1 MTRFALIFIV
11 SLVLSYQLRAQS
23 AFADACVGTWTGTMH
38 IYSKGTLKDSVPVR
52 LTVTVAEPRKAWAWK
67 TEYLSSKMPVVK
79 DYTLR
84 LKDAAKHEYVT
95 DEGDGVVLAD
105 YLFGNK
111 LYSVFETQGIVLT
124 STYELLGDRLIFE
137 VTSGKKQPEPSQG
150 VTNYSVDNLQ
160 RVVFKKNS

>member
-1 MTRFALIFIV
+1 
-11 SLVLSYQLRAQS
+11 
-23 AFADACVGTWTGTMH
+23 
-38 IYSKGTLKDSVPVR
+38 
-52 LTVTVAEPRKAWAWK
+52 
-67 TEYLSSKMPVVK
+67 MPVVK

-124 STYELLGDRLIFE
+124 STYELIGDKLIFE
-137 VTSGKKQPEPSQG
+137 VTSGRKQAEPSQG
-150 VTNYSVDNLQ
+150 VINYSVDNLQ
-160 RVVFKKNS
+160 RVVFKKGK

>member
-1 MTRFALIFIV
+1 MTRLIFI
-11 SLVLSYQLRAQS
+11 LIINLALSSQLRAQS

-38 IYSKGTLKDSVPVR
+38 IYSKGVLKDSVPVR
-52 LTVTVAEPRKAWAWK
+52 LTITVAEPKKAWHWK
-67 TEYLSSKMPVVK
+67 TEYMSVKMPVVK

-95 DEGDGVVLAD
+95 DEGDGLVLAD

-124 STYELLGDRLIFE
+124 STYELIGDRLIFD

-160 RVVFKKNS
+160 RVVFSKAR